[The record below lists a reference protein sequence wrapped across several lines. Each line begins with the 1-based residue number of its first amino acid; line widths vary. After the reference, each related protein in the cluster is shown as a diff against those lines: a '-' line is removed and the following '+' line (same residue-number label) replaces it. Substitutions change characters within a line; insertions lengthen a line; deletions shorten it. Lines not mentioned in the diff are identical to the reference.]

1 MELSKAFDTI
11 NHLLIAQ
18 LHVYGFSNNALK
30 LIFSCMSDRW
40 LRSKIN
46 KLFSSLFV
54 LLQGVP
60 QESVLGPILF
70 NIYPKDLFIFLRCDA
85 CNFAS
90 DTIRY
95 VCGKNFDFLL
105 TKLEEHS
112 AIAIEWSENNYMKMN
127 SVECHLFIL
136 GNKFEHLWA
145 KIGNNRIW
153 ENRTVKLLGIT
164 VDNELKFDEH
174 LSNACMNSNRKFN
187 ALT

>member
-1 MELSKAFDTI
+1 
-11 NHLLIAQ
+11 
-18 LHVYGFSNNALK
+18 
-30 LIFSCMSDRW
+30 MSDRW
-40 LRSKIN
+40 QRSKIN
-46 KLFSSLFV
+46 KLFNSLFV

-60 QESVLGPILF
+60 QESILGPILF
-70 NIYPKDLFIFLRCDA
+70 NIYPKYLFIFLRCDA

-90 DTIRY
+90 DTTRY
-95 VCGKNFDFLL
+95 VCGKNLDFLL

-127 SVECHLFIL
+127 SD
-136 GNKFEHLWA
+136 KFEHLWA
-145 KIGNNRIW
+145 KIGDNRIW

-187 ALT
+187 VLT